1 MRYVMAVLAVL
12 TCPCHLP
19 IAIALLGS
27 TALGAA
33 MTEHMPLAVAAF
45 TLLFA
50 VSLWTAVRLFSRV
63 PDRRGARTPE

>member
-1 MRYVMAVLAVL
+1 MRYVIAALAVL

-33 MTEHMPLAVAAF
+33 MTEHMALAVATFA
-45 TLLFA
+45 LLFV
-50 VSLWTAVRLFSRV
+50 VSLWTAVRLFSRG
-63 PDRRGARTPE
+63 PDGREAERSE